1 MTEDP
6 ILKVWLLEYDT
17 LKAEQTQRIGFRDN
31 QLYVTLGLFGT
42 IVSFAASN
50 STNYYLSNPP
60 LGFLDSRLDLP
71 SKR

>member
-6 ILKVWLLEYDT
+6 ILKVWLLEYDK

-31 QLYVTLGLFGT
+31 LLYVTLGLFGT

-50 STNYYLSNPP
+50 STNY
-60 LGFLDSRLDLP
+60 
-71 SKR
+71 